1 MSLFNIYLQLGFDHI
16 IDYQAFDHILFIITL
31 TAVYLLADWKKV
43 LILIT
48 AFTIGH
54 TATLALST
62 LNVLNI
68 DSSFVEFLIPLTIF
82 ITAIGNIFEKRSDFS
97 SRLHNF
103 KYYTA
108 LIFGL
113 IHGLGFSN
121 YLKSLLGMEQS
132 LIKPLFAFNLGLEIG
147 QVVIVLIIL
156 TTTSIA
162 VQLINIKQ
170 REWALVL
177 SGAGLGVSVI
187 LMIERLLQMNN

>member
-1 MSLFNIYLQLGFDHI
+1 MSLFNIYLQLGFGHI

-43 LILIT
+43 LILVT

-62 LNVLNI
+62 LNVLSI
-68 DSSFVEFLIPLTIF
+68 DASFVEFLIPLTIF
-82 ITAIGNIFEKRSDFS
+82 ITAIGNILEKRSDFS

-103 KYYTA
+103 KYFTA

-121 YLKSLLGMEQS
+121 YLKSLLGREQS
-132 LIKPLFAFNLGLEIG
+132 LVKPLFAFDLGLEIG
-147 QVVIVLIIL
+147 QIIIVLVIL
-156 TTTSIA
+156 IASSIA

-177 SGAGLGVSVI
+177 SGTGLGVSVL
-187 LMIERLLQMNN
+187 LMLERLS

>member
-1 MSLFNIYLQLGFDHI
+1 MSLFYVYLQLGFDHI

-31 TAVYLLADWKKV
+31 TAVYLLVDWKKV

-62 LNVLNI
+62 LNILSI
-68 DSSFVEFLIPLTIF
+68 DSSLVEFLIPLTIF
-82 ITAIGNIFEKRSDFS
+82 ITAIGNIFENKTDFS

-103 KYYTA
+103 KYLTA
-108 LIFGL
+108 LVFGL

-147 QVVIVLIIL
+147 QVIIVLIIL
-156 TTTSIA
+156 IISSIA
-162 VQLINIKQ
+162 VGVLNIKK
-170 REWALVL
+170 REWTLVL
-177 SGAGLGVSVI
+177 SGAGLGISVV
-187 LMIERLLQMNN
+187 LMLERLIEI